1 MAKYFVVAMLTL
13 GAISPGLVAQTPAG
27 QPSSRHS
34 PSALQLEIARMD
46 SALFA
51 AFNARDMVKLKTFF
65 ASDLEFYQDNEGV
78 ENYTQTMNDFSA
90 MFGQPSKIRRVLVP
104 GTLEVYP
111 IKNYGAIEGGSH
123 RFCHTEKGKADCGTF
138 KFLHV
143 WRKTGKTWQLS
154 RIVSYAH

>member
-1 MAKYFVVAMLTL
+1 MTKYFVVALLAL
-13 GAISPGLVAQTPAG
+13 GVISPRLVAQTSAG
-27 QPSSRHS
+27 QPSSRRS
-34 PSALQLEIARMD
+34 PSGLRSEIARMD

-51 AFNARDMVKLKTFF
+51 AFNARDMGKLKTFF

-78 ENYTQTMNDFSA
+78 EDYAKTMKDFSE

-111 IKNYGAIEGGSH
+111 IKNYGAIEVGSH
-123 RFCHTEKGKADCGTF
+123 RFCHTENGKVECGTF

-143 WRKTGKTWQLS
+143 WRKTETTWQLS

>member
-1 MAKYFVVAMLTL
+1 MTKYFVVALL
-13 GAISPGLVAQTPAG
+13 AFGVISPRLVAQTPAG
-27 QPSSRHS
+27 QPSSRRS
-34 PSALQLEIARMD
+34 PAGLRSEIARMD

-78 ENYTQTMNDFSA
+78 EDYAETMKDFSE

-111 IKNYGAIEGGSH
+111 IKNYGAIEVGSH
-123 RFCHTEKGKADCGTF
+123 RFCHAENGNVECGTF

-143 WRKTGKTWQLS
+143 WRKTETTWQLS